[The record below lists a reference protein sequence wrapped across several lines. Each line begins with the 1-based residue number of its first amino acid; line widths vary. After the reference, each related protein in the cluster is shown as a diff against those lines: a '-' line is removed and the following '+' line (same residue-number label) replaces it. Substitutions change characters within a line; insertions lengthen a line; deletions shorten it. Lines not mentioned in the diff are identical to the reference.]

1 MSRIRVVTDSAG
13 DIPVELTSE
22 LGIVIV
28 PLTIRFGD
36 TEYRDVIDLSVEEFW
51 KKSAASAELPQTAAP
66 SMEAFKDAF
75 ETARQEGYAGVIC
88 ICISSKLSATYQSA
102 LKAAETFADSDFGV
116 RVVDSRLATYGEGA
130 LSVLAARNA
139 ELPLAEL
146 VAMVSDAASRTR
158 VVGALDTLDNL
169 RKGGR
174 IGAAAATLG
183 SILSVKPIIEV
194 INGVVEA
201 PSKQRTRR
209 RALDFLYEIVREE
222 APRLA
227 SIAVIDALAPD
238 LDEFLAQLREITKI
252 SDIPVATIGPVIG
265 THCGPRTIGV
275 CIVTKPN

>member
-13 DIPVELTSE
+13 DIPVELTND

-66 SMEAFKDAF
+66 SMESFKDAF
-75 ETARQEGYAGVIC
+75 ETAREEGYSGVIC

-102 LKAAETFADSDFGV
+102 LKAAETFADSDFEIS
-116 RVVDSRLATYGEGA
+116 VVDSHLATYGEGA

-139 ELPLAEL
+139 EMDLDAL
-146 VAMVSDAASRTR
+146 VALVKDTASRTR
-158 VVGALDTLDNL
+158 VFGALDTLENL

-194 INGVVEA
+194 IDGAVEA

-209 RALDFLYEIVREE
+209 RALEFLYGLVRDESHRIE
-222 APRLA
+222 
-227 SIAVIDALAPD
+227 SIAIIDALAPD
-238 LDEFLAQLREITKI
+238 LDEFLSNIKQISKLDEILVTR
-252 SDIPVATIGPVIG
+252 IGPVIG
-265 THCGPRTIGV
+265 AHAGPRTIGV
-275 CIVTKPN
+275 CIITSD